1 MDTIDRTT
9 IANDEELNVLIS
21 RFKST
26 TLFAMAFEFSNE
38 DLFIR
43 FLSAVGV
50 NIDEFQEKYYYFN
63 KSRNIHISQSENGYV
78 WVSTM
83 GLVAKAKYTKNNFV
97 NACSGQK
104 IVLQHLV
111 EDAIALCDDESTYD
125 VDSYNNEL
133 MESLSQ
139 ALYSNIS
146 FYMELFSKAYL
157 SIRGIKPPHTHKL
170 EPLLAS
176 VKQVMRKR
184 GHNNTIFH
192 AVVIPIL
199 ERTVNYLK
207 TIPGEFNE
215 AYIKYDDNSFDQTV
229 IIFNADSLKDILDFI
244 KVSDDIILELYY
256 GSDLYLRAGLYQ
268 RLLQM
273 CKTDEERDRIIKT
286 YGFLKR

>member
-1 MDTIDRTT
+1 M
-9 IANDEELNVLIS
+9 
-21 RFKST
+21 
-26 TLFAMAFEFSNE
+26 
-38 DLFIR
+38 
-43 FLSAVGV
+43 
-50 NIDEFQEKYYYFN
+50 
-63 KSRNIHISQSENGYV
+63 
-78 WVSTM
+78 
-83 GLVAKAKYTKNNFV
+83 
-97 NACSGQK
+97 
-104 IVLQHLV
+104 

-157 SIRGIKPPHTHKL
+157 SISGIKPPHTHKL

-176 VKQVMRKR
+176 VKKVMRKR

-256 GSDLYLRAGLYQ
+256 GSDFHLKAGLYQ
-268 RLLQM
+268 RLLKM